1 MGQKGETLSH
11 ALRIRDE
18 LESLLPL
25 GSFVKNRSIA
35 VLLPC
40 YNEEATIAAVIES
53 FRGVL
58 PGATIYVYDNNSS
71 DRTAEA
77 AAAAGAVV
85 RRERYQGKGNVVRR
99 MFADIEADVYVLA
112 DGDLTYDASAAGR
125 LVDALVSQNVDM
137 VVGVRV
143 ASGRAFRPGHQFGNQ
158 LFNRVVT
165 HLFGNGFTDILSG
178 YRVVSRRFAK
188 SFPAASSGFEIET
201 ELSVH
206 ALDLKLATAELP
218 LPYGER
224 PENSKSKL
232 KTYHDGARILF
243 SILMMYRALNPFQFY
258 GAIFLMLL
266 TVALGLAAPVF
277 ITYVETG
284 LVPRLPTAVM
294 AASIMQLAF
303 MSLACGIIIEAVSA
317 SRREFKRMRY
327 LDIPAPGANRPDAI
341 GPAESVR

>member
-1 MGQKGETLSH
+1 LHQS
-11 ALRIRDE
+11 LRIRDE
-18 LESLLPL
+18 LEALLPQA
-25 GSFVKNRSIA
+25 SFVKNKSIA

-40 YNEEATIAAVIES
+40 YNEEATVAAVIES
-53 FRGVL
+53 FRRVL
-58 PGATIYVYDNNSS
+58 PGATIYVYDNNSA
-71 DRTAEA
+71 DRTAEV

-137 VVGVRV
+137 VVGVRIG
-143 ASGRAFRPGHQFGNQ
+143 SGQAFRRGHQFGNR
-158 LFNRVVT
+158 LFNRVVA
-165 HLFGNGFTDILSG
+165 HLFGDGFTDILSG

-188 SFPAASSGFEIET
+188 SFPASSAGFEIET

-206 ALDLKLATAELP
+206 ALDLKLATAEIP

-232 KTYHDGARILF
+232 NTYRDGARILF
-243 SILMMYRALNPFQFY
+243 SILMMYRALRPFQFY
-258 GAIFLMLL
+258 GAIFLALFLM
-266 TVALGLAAPVF
+266 ALGLAVPVAV
-277 ITYVETG
+277 TYVETG
-284 LVPRLPTAVM
+284 LVPRLPTAVL
-294 AASIMQLAF
+294 AASLMQLAF
-303 MSLACGIIIEAVSA
+303 MSLTCGVIIEAVSA

-327 LDIPAPGANRPDAI
+327 LDISAPGVER
-341 GPAESVR
+341 R

>member
-1 MGQKGETLSH
+1 MFLRVWRPGGSGGETLSH

-25 GSFVKNRSIA
+25 GSFAKNRSIA

-40 YNEEATIAAVIES
+40 YNEETTIAAVIES
-53 FRGVL
+53 FRRVL
-58 PGATIYVYDNNSS
+58 PGATIYVYDNNST
-71 DRTAEA
+71 DRTSEVA
-77 AAAAGAVV
+77 AAEGAVV

-112 DGDLTYDASAAGR
+112 DGDLTYDASASGR

-143 ASGRAFRPGHQFGNQ
+143 GEGQAFRRGHRFGNR
-158 LFNRVVT
+158 LFNWIVAR
-165 HLFGNGFTDILSG
+165 LFGYGFTDILSG

-206 ALDLKLATAELP
+206 ALDLKLATGEIP

-232 KTYHDGARILF
+232 KTYRDGAKILG
-243 SILMMYRALNPFQFY
+243 SILMMYRALRPFQFY
-258 GAIFLMLL
+258 GAIFLALSA
-266 TVALGLAAPVF
+266 VAFGLGLPLVV
-277 ITYVETG
+277 TYAETG
-284 LVPRLPTAVM
+284 LV
-294 AASIMQLAF
+294 
-303 MSLACGIIIEAVSA
+303 
-317 SRREFKRMRY
+317 
-327 LDIPAPGANRPDAI
+327 
-341 GPAESVR
+341 